1 MMHKLS
7 ITFITLASLLL
18 SSALFANTKGGDK
31 VVANVNGTP
40 IYKSALDQAYRQNK
54 LFISH
59 KRVTKQ
65 SVLNDLIN
73 RELGI
78 QRAQKS
84 KLDTNKI
91 VKSKMLDVL
100 YHAQISKDLEPE
112 LKKIS
117 VTESDLKTYYKKFPE
132 YRTAHILVRLK
143 HTPNSK
149 DSEAALE
156 QALKIYNTLKKSPD
170 QFASLANKFSQTS
183 AAPNGGDIGF
193 QPAIQLAPQYFK
205 AIKGQSVGYIS
216 SPVRTAFG
224 YHIIKLMAVREDKE
238 INQAL
243 YKKIVYDARRD
254 IVLAKYFND
263 LKRGASINI
272 TKKYLK

>member
-1 MMHKLS
+1 MHKLS
-7 ITFITLASLLL
+7 ITVISLALLLL
-18 SSALFANTKGGDK
+18 SSTLLAKAKKGDA
-31 VVANVNGTP
+31 VVAMVNGTP
-40 IYKSALDQAYRQNK
+40 IYKSALDQSYRQNK

-59 KRVTKQ
+59 KSVTRE

-84 KLDTNKI
+84 KLDNNSL
-91 VKSKMLDVL
+91 VKNKMLDVL

-112 LKKIS
+112 LKKIA
-117 VTESDLKTYYKKFPE
+117 VTEDDLKAYYKKFPE

-143 HTPNSK
+143 HTPTPK
-149 DSEAALE
+149 ESEAALE
-156 QALKIYNTLKKSPD
+156 QSLKIYNTLKKD
-170 QFASLANKFSQTS
+170 AQKFASLANKFSQTS

-205 AIKGQSVGYIS
+205 AINGQKPGYIS

-224 YHIIKLMAVREDKE
+224 YHIIKIMAIKKFTQV
-238 INQAL
+238 NQAL
-243 YKKIVYDARRD
+243 YKKIVYDTRRD
-254 IVLAKYFND
+254 KALAKYFKD
-263 LKRGASINI
+263 LKRGASIKI